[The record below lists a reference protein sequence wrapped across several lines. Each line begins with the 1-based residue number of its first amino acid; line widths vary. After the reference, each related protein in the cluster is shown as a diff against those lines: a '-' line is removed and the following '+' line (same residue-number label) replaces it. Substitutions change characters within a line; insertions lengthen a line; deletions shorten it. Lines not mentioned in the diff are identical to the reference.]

1 MKLDKKQNRKIK
13 FVFGILSMVLII
25 ANVAG
30 CTTKVPAQEAKPPIE
45 REQAE
50 VRAHTSDSSSNP
62 SKSSLP
68 QSDNFTPT
76 EDPYPIPDD
85 GQYHPSVKRPAGI
98 VVNDVKFQE
107 AKDSGMRT
115 VSVEVV
121 ARSKGGEDYFLMS
134 DRGDKIVSI
143 TGASGKIYDMS
154 DARNNVVTL
163 NMRYGNFTEV
173 RILAFQEIDVSEKS
187 IASVILSYDGKMITL
202 DAGGENYT
210 EKK

>member
-1 MKLDKKQNRKIK
+1 LEEKKQNRKIK
-13 FVFGILSMVLII
+13 FGIGILSMVLII
-25 ANVAG
+25 ANMAG
-30 CTTKVPAQEAKPPIE
+30 CNTKDPAQVAQPPVE

-50 VRAHTSDSSSNP
+50 VRDHTFDSSSN
-62 SKSSLP
+62 SVKSSLP
-68 QSDNFTPT
+68 QSGDFTPI

-115 VSVEVV
+115 VIVEVV
-121 ARSKGGEDYFLMS
+121 ARSKGGENYFLMS

-163 NMRYGNFTEV
+163 NMKYGNFTEV
-173 RILAFQEIDVSEKS
+173 RILAFREINASEKS
-187 IASVILSYDGKMITL
+187 ITSVVLSRDGKLITL

-210 EKK
+210 EKE

>member
-1 MKLDKKQNRKIK
+1 MKEKKRNRKIK
-13 FVFGILSMVLII
+13 SFVGILSMFLII

-30 CTTKVPAQEAKPPIE
+30 CTTKVPAQEAQPPVE
-45 REQAE
+45 REQTE

-62 SKSSLP
+62 AKSSLP
-68 QSDNFTPT
+68 QSGDFTPT

-98 VVNDVKFQE
+98 VVNDVKLQE

-134 DRGDKIVSI
+134 GRGDKVVSI
-143 TGASGKIYDMS
+143 VGTSGKIYDMS

-163 NMRYGNFTEV
+163 NMEYGNFTEV
-173 RILAFQEIDVSEKS
+173 RILAFQEIDASEKS
-187 IASVILSYDGKMITL
+187 IASVILSYDGKLITL

-210 EKK
+210 GEK